1 MESFATSGTLSL
13 GIGDHDL
20 IYTIRKCKL
29 TRPKPRNIEYR
40 SFKHFKEEDFI
51 AALQNVPWYA
61 TYLYEDSHDIREHW
75 SKLFNDLLKLHA
87 L

>member
-20 IYTIRKCKL
+20 IYTIRKWKL

-61 TYLYEDSHDIREHW
+61 TYL
-75 SKLFNDLLKLHA
+75 
-87 L
+87 